1 MQETPMLQAAQ
12 MAPTETA
19 LREYLDAAL
28 MQTDLLQKIVRGLR
42 NGSDLSLSAWQ
53 EAFEASH
60 RTLEHI
66 SKAMTLA
73 QEVFEGHLV
82 QVSGSLSEDLVC
94 DEFQC
99 LTWK

>member
-1 MQETPMLQAAQ
+1 MQETPILQAAQ
-12 MAPTETA
+12 TAPTETA
-19 LREYLDAAL
+19 LHEYLNAAL

-53 EAFEASH
+53 EAFEASQ

-66 SKAMTLA
+66 TKAMTLA
-73 QEVFEGHLV
+73 QEVFDGHLV
-82 QVSGSLSEDLVC
+82 QVAGSLSEDLVC